1 MITRRNTKPLEIGN
15 IQIGGNSPVSIQSM
29 TKTPTS
35 DIESTLKQINS
46 VQENGCEIIRC
57 AVPDMDSAIALK
69 DIVSESPIPVIA
81 AIRIIKGRFTHPNQ
95 EPIPASSFA
104 SPLPRPSTPF
114 HR

>member
-15 IQIGGNSPVSIQSM
+15 VQIGGNSPVSIQSM

-81 AIRIIKGRFTHPNQ
+81 DIHFHHELFGHIPHI
-95 EPIPASSFA
+95 PIQKNHFFYAF
-104 SPLPRPSTPF
+104 LEYF
-114 HR
+114 LIL